1 VLFLNFENSSFD
13 GIWRLYSRTDLNF
26 YGPTDM
32 DPNTEVIKR
41 GLFSGNVPIRE
52 SSSIR
57 TVVRRRKSV
66 KQCMLIYI
74 MQMELKSIKK
84 QRLVFES

>member
-1 VLFLNFENSSFD
+1 VGTYQYE
-13 GIWRLYSRTDLNF
+13 RAAPY
-26 YGPTDM
+26 
-32 DPNTEVIKR
+32 
-41 GLFSGNVPIRE
+41 
-52 SSSIR
+52 
-57 TVVRRRKSV
+57 VVRRRKSV